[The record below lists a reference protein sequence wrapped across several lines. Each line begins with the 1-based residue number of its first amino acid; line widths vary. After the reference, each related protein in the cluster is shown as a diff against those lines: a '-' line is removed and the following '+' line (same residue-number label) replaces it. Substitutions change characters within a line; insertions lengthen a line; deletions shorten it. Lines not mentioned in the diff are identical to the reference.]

1 MTMPHKSKLLPD
13 PFWALVLM
21 VVCLSFV
28 SASTAIGAEPPG
40 IPIIVENSSKEAAE
54 AAPVSAGI
62 PFARKT
68 LTDVKTLALSGSDG
82 QAVPLQ
88 AQYLSKWTDG
98 SCRWV
103 LADFQASVA
112 AGGRSEFILLAGGE
126 QLSVT
131 APVKVTFDNGTV
143 KFNIV
148 KGSAFASLSSSDA
161 KAGAKI
167 TSAVVI
173 GPKDKPITS
182 KTVVDSLEVYAKG
195 PLRAAVSI
203 SGRRIYSDGR
213 DGPDPRNY
221 SKEFMDATVENCR
234 KVIDAVKP
242 KRAKFTLEMMPWAI
256 PDGPDNNLQLI
267 KAVDRTA
274 FGVHV
279 DVCNMVNTADR
290 FLRNAVLIEDCFK
303 KLGKWIVSCHAK
315 DLKGEKVES
324 ADPALFKAGWKLRP
338 VVETVPGRGTMDYR
352 AYLRAIA
359 DYAPGA
365 PLLLEHLST
374 AKEYDEGRNYIV
386 RVATSVGLSFS

>member
-1 MTMPHKSKLLPD
+1 
-13 PFWALVLM
+13 
-21 VVCLSFV
+21 
-28 SASTAIGAEPPG
+28 
-40 IPIIVENSSKEAAE
+40 
-54 AAPVSAGI
+54 
-62 PFARKT
+62 
-68 LTDVKTLALSGSDG
+68 
-82 QAVPLQ
+82 
-88 AQYLSKWTDG
+88 
-98 SCRWV
+98 
-103 LADFQASVA
+103 
-112 AGGRSEFILLAGGE
+112 
-126 QLSVT
+126 
-131 APVKVTFDNGTV
+131 
-143 KFNIV
+143 
-148 KGSAFASLSSSDA
+148 
-161 KAGAKI
+161 
-167 TSAVVI
+167 
-173 GPKDKPITS
+173 
-182 KTVVDSLEVYAKG
+182 
-195 PLRAAVSI
+195 
-203 SGRRIYSDGR
+203 
-213 DGPDPRNY
+213 
-221 SKEFMDATVENCR
+221 MDATVENCR

-267 KAVDRTA
+267 KAVDRPA